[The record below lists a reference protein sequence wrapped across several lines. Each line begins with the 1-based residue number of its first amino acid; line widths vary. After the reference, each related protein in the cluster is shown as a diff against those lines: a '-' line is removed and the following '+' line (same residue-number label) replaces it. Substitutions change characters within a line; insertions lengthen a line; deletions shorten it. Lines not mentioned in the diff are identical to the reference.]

1 MATVRL
7 DMRKTREILNLKWS
21 ERLTHRQI
29 ARSLGVSAGVVGSTM
44 TRVKHAG
51 LTAEAVAELDD
62 EQLERRLY
70 GVKASVASR
79 ASLPTPE
86 HIHNELKRPG
96 VTLELLHIEYLE
108 EHPNGL
114 RYTAFCNHYRKWKER
129 QDPRMRQVHRAG
141 EKLFV
146 DYAGKRPRVVDRETG
161 EVRDVELFVAA
172 LGASN
177 KIFAEATETQQ
188 LEDWIGSHV
197 RAFEFF
203 GGVTRALVP
212 DQLKSAVTKADAY
225 EPLINRSYADMARHY
240 GCVVMPARPAKP
252 RDKAKAEVAVQ
263 IAERWILA
271 KLRNELFYGLGELNR
286 RIRQLLDQL
295 NERPMKKLGGV
306 SRNELF
312 ERIERAELKQLPEI
326 RYELARWHKARVN
339 IDYHIEYDKHYYS
352 VPHQL
357 LKEAVEVRATRQ
369 TVEVFHRGK
378 RVASHRRGRPLSGHT
393 TNPEHMPASHRA
405 HMEWSPS
412 RLISWG
418 EKIGPH
424 TKLMVERILIERTH
438 PEQGYRSCLGILRLG
453 KTYGEERVEAACER
467 ALLVNAR
474 SYQPVKAILKNGLD
488 RQTGDLDEPTTAIPS
503 HENVRGADYYN

>member
-29 ARSLGVSAGVVGSTM
+29 ARSLGVSIGVVGSTM
-44 TRVKHAG
+44 TRAKHAG
-51 LTAEAVAELDD
+51 LTAEVLAELDD

-79 ASLPTPE
+79 ASLPTPQ

-108 EHPNGL
+108 EHPNGF
-114 RYTAFCNHYRKWKER
+114 RYTAFCNHYRRWKER

-141 EKLFV
+141 ENLFV
-146 DYAGKRPRVVDRETG
+146 DYAGKRPHIVERETG
-161 EVRDVELFVAA
+161 EARDVELFVAA

-188 LEDWIGSHV
+188 LEDWVGSHV
-197 RAFEFF
+197 RAVEFF
-203 GGVTRALVP
+203 GGAPRTLVP
-212 DQLKSAVTKADAY
+212 DQLKSAVRKSDAY

-271 KLRNELFYGLGELNR
+271 KLRNETFYGLGALNR
-286 RIRQLLDQL
+286 RIRQLLDEL

-312 ERIERAELKQLPEI
+312 ERIEREELKPLPES
-326 RYELARWHKARVN
+326 RYELARWSKARVN
-339 IDYHIEYDKHYYS
+339 IDYHIEHDKHYYS

-393 TNPEHMPASHRA
+393 TNPDHMPASHRA

-418 EKIGPH
+418 ETIGPH
-424 TKLMVERILIERTH
+424 TKLMIERILKERTH
-438 PEQGYRSCLGILRLG
+438 PEQGYRSCLGILRLA
-453 KTYGEERVEAACER
+453 KTYGEERLEAACER
-467 ALLVNAR
+467 ALLMNAR
-474 SYQPVKAILKNGLD
+474 SYQPVKAILKKGLD
-488 RQTGDLDEPTTAIPS
+488 RQPADVDEPTTAIPS
-503 HENVRGADYYN
+503 HDNVRGAEYYN